1 MPDASPYA
9 SLSRHQRPRTSDK
22 RALLALSRSI
32 EARALAGAPH
42 ADLWV
47 SLQHVRFHSG
57 RTRRLHVD
65 LAAAG
70 VRVHVYGVRVRD
82 GRPAPEAMSCH
93 DISEFGPLAQEW
105 DVLLV
110 TPDLGLGLAAR
121 QVEPLL
127 PGQEGEGADDMARRF
142 DWVLSE
148 DRADV
153 AYAAASLPGESFVLG
168 RDFGARRPA

>member
-9 SLSRHQRPRTSDK
+9 SLSRHAEPRTSDK

-47 SLQHVRFHSG
+47 SLQHVRFHAG
-57 RTRRLHVD
+57 RTRRLHED
-65 LAAAG
+65 LARAG

-82 GRPAPEAMSCH
+82 GRPAPPTMTFH

-110 TPDLGLGLAAR
+110 TPDAALGLTAR
-121 QVEPLL
+121 QVDPLPL
-127 PGQEGEGADDMARRF
+127 DAHADDLERRF
-142 DWVLSE
+142 EWVLSE

-153 AYAAASLPGESFVLG
+153 AYAAAALPGEPFVLG
-168 RDFGARRPA
+168 RDFSARRPA

>member
-9 SLSRHQRPRTSDK
+9 SLSRHAEPRTSAK
-22 RALLALSRSI
+22 RALLALSRTI
-32 EARALAGAPH
+32 EARALAAAPH

-47 SLQHVRFHSG
+47 SLQHVRFHAG
-57 RTRRLHVD
+57 RTRRLHEE
-65 LAAAG
+65 LARAG
-70 VRVHVYGVRVRD
+70 VRVHVYGLGVRD
-82 GRPAPEAMSCH
+82 GRPAPRTMSFH

-110 TPDLGLGLAAR
+110 MPDTAIGLTAR
-121 QVEPLL
+121 QVEPSFV
-127 PGQEGEGADDMARRF
+127 GDGVDDLERRF

-153 AYAAASLPGESFVLG
+153 AYAAAALPGGDFVLG

>member
-1 MPDASPYA
+1 VPDASPYA
-9 SLSRHQRPRTSDK
+9 SLSRHQAARTSDK

-47 SLQHVRFHSG
+47 SLQHVRFHAG
-57 RTRRLHVD
+57 RTRRLHVE
-65 LAAAG
+65 LARAG

-82 GRPAPEAMSCH
+82 GRPVPDALSCH

-110 TPDLGLGLAAR
+110 TPELGLGLAAR

-127 PGQEGEGADDMARRF
+127 PGHHSDDMTRRF

-153 AYAAASLPGESFVLG
+153 AYAAAALPGETFVLG
-168 RDFGARRPA
+168 RDFGTRRPA

>member
-9 SLSRHQRPRTSDK
+9 SLSRHQQPRTSDK
-22 RALLALSRSI
+22 RALLALSRTI

-47 SLQHVRFHSG
+47 SLQHVRFHAG
-57 RTRRLHVD
+57 RTRRLHEE
-65 LAAAG
+65 LARVG

-82 GRPAPEAMSCH
+82 GRPAPATMSFH

-110 TPDLGLGLAAR
+110 TPDAGLGLTAR
-121 QVEPLL
+121 QVVPSL
-127 PGQEGEGADDMARRF
+127 PTESAGPDLDRRF
-142 DWVLSE
+142 EWVLSE

-153 AYAAASLPGESFVLG
+153 AYAAAALPGETFVMG
-168 RDFGARRPA
+168 RDFSSRKPA

>member
-9 SLSRHQRPRTSDK
+9 SLSRHQPSRTSDK

-47 SLQHVRFHSG
+47 SLQHVRFHTG
-57 RTRRLHVD
+57 RTRRLHEE
-65 LAAAG
+65 LARVG

-82 GRPAPEAMSCH
+82 GRPAPDSMTFH

-110 TPDLGLGLAAR
+110 TPDAGLGLTAR
-121 QVEPLL
+121 QVVPTL
-127 PGQEGEGADDMARRF
+127 PTEDGPDLERRF
-142 DWVLSE
+142 EWVLSE

-153 AYAAASLPGESFVLG
+153 AYAAASLPGGTFVLG
-168 RDFGARRPA
+168 RDFAARRPA